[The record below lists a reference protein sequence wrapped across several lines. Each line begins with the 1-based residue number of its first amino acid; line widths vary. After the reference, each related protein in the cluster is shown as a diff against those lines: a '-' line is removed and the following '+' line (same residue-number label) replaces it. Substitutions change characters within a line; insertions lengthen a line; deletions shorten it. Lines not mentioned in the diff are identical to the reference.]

1 MISVYAVFAPGSGTF
16 SLTSFLRQRFSDT
29 KSINLKPSKEY
40 YLHTGD
46 SCPVTE
52 ESVSVEPRNDTF
64 WISCPKNEDE
74 VPLYAEPDTYLSV
87 ALVFTSAVCQRWGVY
102 MFDMVVT
109 QLFQISIP
117 QSKRNRAAAG
127 QYR

>member
-1 MISVYAVFAPGSGTF
+1 MIISVYAVFAPGSGMF
-16 SLTSFLRQRFSDT
+16 SPAKISEIENVKT
-29 KSINLKPSKEY
+29 KLFKEY
-40 YLHTGD
+40 FLYTGD